1 MVVEATYDRSTQDVG
16 NILLMEH
23 VNVLVPEQQ
32 TAINF
37 YISAL
42 GLTRDPYMMVGQDNM
57 WANAGKQQFH
67 LPTRGND
74 LPDRLILV
82 EYLDGPFS
90 FLENRWRFTPLTD
103 TSCDIHFFIRYSF
116 RSRMLERLMG
126 GLFAKAVRKYTEAFE
141 ERADKVFG
149 PPSMKPRPISA

>member
-1 MVVEATYDRSTQDVG
+1 MHTYEVTHRVGHSARNMFDLVADIEQYPDYLPLCESMKITRSEEREHKRVLIAKMEVGYKLIRESLTTEVV
-16 NILLMEH
+16 L
-23 VNVLVPEQQ
+23 
-32 TAINF
+32 
-37 YISAL
+37 
-42 GLTRDPYMMVGQDNM
+42 DP
-57 WANAGKQQFH
+57 A
-67 LPTRGND
+67 
-74 LPDRLILV
+74 DRLILV

>member
-23 VNVLVPEQQ
+23 VNVFVPDQQ

-57 WANAGKQQFH
+57 WANARKGSENPEPF
-67 LPTRGND
+67 
-74 LPDRLILV
+74 LV
-82 EYLDGPFS
+82 LRFNEYF
-90 FLENRWRFTPLTD
+90 N
-103 TSCDIHFFIRYSF
+103 
-116 RSRMLERLMG
+116 
-126 GLFAKAVRKYTEAFE
+126 
-141 ERADKVFG
+141 
-149 PPSMKPRPISA
+149 ISKSV